1 MKQIIENDQRQDVTP
16 LEQGRSYQ
24 TLMDEMGWTVEELGQ
39 RIGKAP
45 HRITERTVLLTL
57 RPEYQELLAS
67 GNLKPSEATELARL
81 TPRGQATLFNA
92 IRSGRCQNYND
103 LRLTAN
109 ALVQAEAQFDLM
121 PAEPPPPSDED
132 RRLASGFEASVERIA
147 LMLRSGIHD
156 NQIVA
161 IRKTNPDRAAHLADL
176 LGLMAKDLRRIEV
189 ALREMAVQA
198 SFLGI

>member
-1 MKQIIENDQRQDVTP
+1 VKEITAGVETEV
-16 LEQGRSYQ
+16 G
-24 TLMDEMGWTVEELGQ
+24 LMIKLWES
-39 RIGKAP
+39 
-45 HRITERTVLLTL
+45 TEKTSKLSL
-57 RPEYQELLAS
+57 RPELKLRWSDPGSA
-67 GNLKPSEATELARL
+67 NLSDFFYMLGVQYSFGGSPV
-81 TPRGQATLFNA
+81 
-92 IRSGRCQNYND
+92 
-103 LRLTAN
+103 
-109 ALVQAEAQFDLM
+109 ALPVA
-121 PAEPPPPSDED
+121 AEPPPPSDED

-198 SFLGI
+198 SFLGV